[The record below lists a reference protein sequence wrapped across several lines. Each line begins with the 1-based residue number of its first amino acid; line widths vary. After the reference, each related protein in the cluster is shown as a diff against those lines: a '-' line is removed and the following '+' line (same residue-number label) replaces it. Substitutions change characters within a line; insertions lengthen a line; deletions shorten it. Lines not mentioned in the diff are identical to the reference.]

1 MARAVLSGGGGGRA
15 EAVPGLAGRGQPVR
29 LARAAEHFMK
39 HHRRRVTSS
48 AVYFFG
54 DVGLPELLAEG
65 VVQARIAEQPSLD
78 TEAAER
84 RPVPVGGPVVDVAGH
99 VVATIGAGAGGI
111 QADRRGA
118 ADAAVE
124 VGPLVAR
131 PVLAPGIATAVAAPR
146 RLLPLGVGRQA

>member
-65 VVQARIAEQPSLD
+65 VVQARIAEQPSL
-78 TEAAER
+78 TQR
-84 RPVPVGGPVVDVAGH
+84 RPNGG
-99 VVATIGAGAGGI
+99 
-111 QADRRGA
+111 QYQS
-118 ADAAVE
+118 AVQ
-124 VGPLVAR
+124 
-131 PVLAPGIATAVAAPR
+131 
-146 RLLPLGVGRQA
+146 LLTLPAMSWQP